1 MFYSIII
8 PLYNRPD
15 EIKELLES
23 LQLQTYKNFEVV
35 VVEDGSLVKS
45 EDIVKNFSGKL
56 NVRYYYKEP
65 NSGAGF
71 TRNYGFNLAKG
82 DYFIVFD
89 SDCIIPPDYLAIVD
103 AHMKT
108 DYLDSYGGP
117 DMAHENFTPVQKAIN
132 YSMTSYFT
140 TGGIRGRK
148 KHVGSFHPRSFNMG
162 ISRAV
167 YEKIGG
173 FKLPAPGEDLEYSI
187 RIIKSGFKTGLIEKA
202 FVYHKRR
209 VDFIKFF
216 KQARFFGQGRI
227 NVYVFFKEEVKL
239 IHFFPAIF
247 AAYFFMCILALLF
260 AGKWSLFFILP
271 LLIYSVTLFID
282 ASIKNR
288 SVKIGF
294 LSLVSAY
301 VQLNAYGLGFTTDF
315 IKRIIL
321 KKK

>member
-1 MFYSIII
+1 
-8 PLYNRPD
+8 
-15 EIKELLES
+15 
-23 LQLQTYKNFEVV
+23 
-35 VVEDGSLVKS
+35 
-45 EDIVKNFSGKL
+45 
-56 NVRYYYKEP
+56 
-65 NSGAGF
+65 
-71 TRNYGFNLAKG
+71 
-82 DYFIVFD
+82 
-89 SDCIIPPDYLAIVD
+89 
-103 AHMKT
+103 
-108 DYLDSYGGP
+108 
-117 DMAHENFTPVQKAIN
+117 
-132 YSMTSYFT
+132 
-140 TGGIRGRK
+140 
-148 KHVGSFHPRSFNMG
+148 MG

-167 YEKIGG
+167 YEKTGG

-260 AGKWSLFFILP
+260 AGKWSLLFMLP

-282 ASIKNR
+282 ASIKNK

-294 LSLVSAY
+294 LGLVSAY
-301 VQLNAYGLGFTTDF
+301 VQLNAYGIGFTTDF